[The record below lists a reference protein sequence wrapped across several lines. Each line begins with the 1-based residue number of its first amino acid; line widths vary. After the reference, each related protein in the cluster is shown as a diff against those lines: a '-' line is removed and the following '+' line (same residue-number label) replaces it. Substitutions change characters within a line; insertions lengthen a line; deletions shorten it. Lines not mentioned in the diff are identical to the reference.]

1 MADHQTQAFSQA
13 LGEVPIHSML
23 QSLGMGIADAQ
34 NALDAKSIELT
45 RSYANTK
52 IPLLDS
58 TGTTVEHSLLDL
70 GLVPTFYHFSE
81 AVLEVAMS
89 MSMRSEESLKVGVG
103 IEVGGSFEKSSTTG
117 TTTETTA
124 TGATTPSSTAGQ
136 SQSRSG
142 GVMFGM
148 SLNFEVARK
157 FGFDA
162 SGATKIRA
170 KLVTVPAPSVLLDA
184 IQANAEGLRTA

>member
-1 MADHQTQAFSQA
+1 MADNQAQAFSQA

-34 NALDAKSIELT
+34 NALDSKSIELT
-45 RSYANTK
+45 RSYADTR

-58 TGTTVEHSLLDL
+58 TGATVEHSLLDL
-70 GLVPTFYHFSE
+70 GLLPTFYHFTE
-81 AVLEVAMS
+81 ATLEVSMS

-103 IEVGGSFEKSSTTG
+103 IEVGGSFDKSSSTD

-124 TGATTPSSTAGQ
+124 TGATTPSSTGSQ

-148 SLNFEVARK
+148 SLNFEVSRK

-162 SGATKIRA
+162 SGATKIQA
-170 KLVTVPAPSVLLDA
+170 KLVSVPAPTVLLDA
-184 IQANAEGLRTA
+184 IQANAEGLRAA